1 MSIRNPVH
9 LTVTNFFMRMIANII
24 IKVRNDI
31 LKCNIIFSVRHQKKI
46 RILRR
51 GKNEKGGVGRKEQK
65 SVTEA
70 P

>member
-1 MSIRNPVH
+1 
-9 LTVTNFFMRMIANII
+9 MRMIANII

-31 LKCNIIFSVRHQKKI
+31 LKFSIIFSVRHQKKI

-51 GKNEKGGVGRKEQK
+51 GKNEKEGVGRKEQK
-65 SVTEA
+65 SVMEA

>member
-1 MSIRNPVH
+1 MH
-9 LTVTNFFMRMIANII
+9 LTVTNFFMRMNIIII

-31 LKCNIIFSVRHQKKI
+31 LKFSIIFSVRHQKKI

-51 GKNEKGGVGRKEQK
+51 GENEKGGVGRKEQK